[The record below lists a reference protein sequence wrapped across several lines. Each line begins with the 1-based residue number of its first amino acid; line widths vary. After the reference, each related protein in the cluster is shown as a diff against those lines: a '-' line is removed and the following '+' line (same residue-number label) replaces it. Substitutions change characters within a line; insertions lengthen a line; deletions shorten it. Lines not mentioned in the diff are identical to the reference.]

1 MNSIDQRTADTH
13 KNLINIKSPMEYT
26 LATLSR
32 AIVSPNGVVVAYADA
47 NNNLLNA
54 AGGIIGTGIAKA
66 PCRAATTANITIAT
80 ALNNGDTLD
89 GVTLATDDRVLV
101 KNQTTASENGI
112 YIVGATPT
120 RATDFDLWTEIP
132 GAVVGVTAGTANAG
146 LTFLAIASSSG
157 VTGTDS
163 IAFNPYPNS
172 AGFTSP
178 IITTDI
184 RPNGND
190 GATLGTAAL
199 SFSDLFL
206 ASGAVIN
213 VANGNAVITHSS
225 GIFTVSTG
233 DLRVTTAGTN
243 AASAVTVGGTQTLT
257 NKTLTAP
264 VIGVATGTSLAVT
277 GLITTSSPSAAFGYA
292 TGAGVAATQST
303 SVTTAVTANG
313 NCGTITT
320 FAQTLAAGADVSFT
334 FTNTAIAATDVV
346 VVSVKSYAGT
356 ADGIPVASVQA
367 TAAGSCII
375 NIRNTGAVT
384 LDALAVLNFAIIK
397 AVAA

>member
-66 PCRAATTANITIAT
+66 PCRAGTTANITIAT

-112 YIVGATPT
+112 YIVGTTPT

-233 DLRVTTAGTN
+233 DFRVTTAGTN
-243 AASAVTVGGTQTLT
+243 AASVVTVGGTQTLT

-264 VIGVATGTSLAVT
+264 VIGAATGTSLT
-277 GLITTSSPSAAFGYA
+277 LT
-292 TGAGVAATQST
+292 AGVTEG
-303 SVTTAVTANG
+303 VTTISG
-313 NCGTITT
+313 
-320 FAQTLAAGADVSFT
+320 D
-334 FTNTAIAATDVV
+334 
-346 VVSVKSYAGT
+346 
-356 ADGIPVASVQA
+356 
-367 TAAGSCII
+367 
-375 NIRNTGAVT
+375 GAVT
-384 LDALAVLNFAIIK
+384 LASGTVVLTKGSAAAIT
-397 AVAA
+397 VAAPSSQDGTKIRIISNSDYAHVVTFTGSTLLDGTTGANLTVTMTAFKGSAIEVVAVGTKWLLVSSSNVTSITA

>member
-66 PCRAATTANITIAT
+66 PCRAGTTANITIAT

-112 YIVGATPT
+112 YIVGTTPT

-233 DLRVTTAGTN
+233 DFRVTTAGTN

-264 VIGVATGTSLAVT
+264 VIGVATGTSLT
-277 GLITTSSPSAAFGYA
+277 LT
-292 TGAGVAATQST
+292 AGVTEG
-303 SVTTAVTANG
+303 VTTISG
-313 NCGTITT
+313 
-320 FAQTLAAGADVSFT
+320 D
-334 FTNTAIAATDVV
+334 
-346 VVSVKSYAGT
+346 
-356 ADGIPVASVQA
+356 
-367 TAAGSCII
+367 
-375 NIRNTGAVT
+375 GAVT
-384 LDALAVLNFAIIK
+384 LASGTVVLTKGSAAAIT
-397 AVAA
+397 VAAPSSQDGTKIRIISNSDYAHVVTFTGSTLLDGTTGANLTVTMTAFKGSAIEVVAVGTKWLLVSSSNVTSITA

>member
-66 PCRAATTANITIAT
+66 PCRAGTTANITIAT

-89 GVTLATDDRVLV
+89 GLTLATDDRVLV

-233 DLRVTTAGTN
+233 DFRVTTAGTN

-264 VIGVATGTSLAVT
+264 VIGVATGTSLT
-277 GLITTSSPSAAFGYA
+277 LT
-292 TGAGVAATQST
+292 AGVTEG
-303 SVTTAVTANG
+303 VTTISG
-313 NCGTITT
+313 
-320 FAQTLAAGADVSFT
+320 D
-334 FTNTAIAATDVV
+334 
-346 VVSVKSYAGT
+346 
-356 ADGIPVASVQA
+356 
-367 TAAGSCII
+367 
-375 NIRNTGAVT
+375 GAVT
-384 LDALAVLNFAIIK
+384 LASGTVVLTKGSAAAIT
-397 AVAA
+397 VAAPSSQDGTKIRIISNSDYAHVVTFTGSTLLDGTTGANLTVTMTAFKGSAIEVVAVGTKWLLVSSSNVTSITA